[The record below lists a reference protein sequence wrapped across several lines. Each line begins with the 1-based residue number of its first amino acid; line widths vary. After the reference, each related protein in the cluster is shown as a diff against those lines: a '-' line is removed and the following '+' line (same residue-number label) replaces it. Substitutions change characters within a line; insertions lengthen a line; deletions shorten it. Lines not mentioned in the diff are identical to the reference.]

1 MLPQRRVKRL
11 ESKKVGFGEKAE
23 AVFLSYLVNTLSHK
37 ILTKNFYYRLGE
49 IDIISFKD
57 GLIYFWEVKA
67 RHGIAFGYP
76 EEAVTQKKL
85 RKIEKG
91 IEIFF
96 QKYPQLQKYDYLPK
110 IAALIFNS
118 NNELVDLK
126 IFDLL

>member
-1 MLPQRRVKRL
+1 MSPQRRVRRL

-23 AVFLSYLVNTLSHK
+23 TVFLSYLINTLSHK

-57 GLIYFWEVKA
+57 NLIYFWEVKA
-67 RHGIAFGYP
+67 RHGTTFGYP
-76 EEAVTQKKL
+76 EEAVTQKKI

-96 QKYPQLQKYDYLPK
+96 QKYPQLQKYDYLSK

-118 NNELVDLK
+118 KNELVDLK
-126 IFDLL
+126 VFDLL